1 MPIIFNQ
8 PETSTS
14 HSADRPPWFWT
25 DPFFFFF
32 FLTAYINT
40 SQLISNTTIPNDNMF
55 HTPRN
60 PKPRKPRTA
69 LVSPVFIQQIGQ
81 QRCERKVIVFT
92 MHEHTYQWCCTFKW
106 QGKFLSV
113 FSPFLSIL
121 LIVSQNTTV
130 FTPWCEGSKL
140 EYHWVLSWF
149 ELLTQLTCFIIKVH
163 LHFQT
168 WLAVWTN

>member
-14 HSADRPPWFWT
+14 HPTDRPPWFWT
-25 DPFFFFF
+25 DPF

-69 LVSPVFIQQIGQ
+69 LVFYLSLNDSVNLKSPPAIAI
-81 QRCERKVIVFT
+81 
-92 MHEHTYQWCCTFKW
+92 TYK
-106 QGKFLSV
+106 
-113 FSPFLSIL
+113 
-121 LIVSQNTTV
+121 TTD
-130 FTPWCEGSKL
+130 K
-140 EYHWVLSWF
+140 
-149 ELLTQLTCFIIKVH
+149 
-163 LHFQT
+163 
-168 WLAVWTN
+168 

>member
-14 HSADRPPWFWT
+14 HPADRPPWFWT
-25 DPFFFFF
+25 DPF

-69 LVSPVFIQQIGQ
+69 LVWTLGCSL
-81 QRCERKVIVFT
+81 T
-92 MHEHTYQWCCTFKW
+92 
-106 QGKFLSV
+106 
-113 FSPFLSIL
+113 
-121 LIVSQNTTV
+121 
-130 FTPWCEGSKL
+130 
-140 EYHWVLSWF
+140 
-149 ELLTQLTCFIIKVH
+149 ELH
-163 LHFQT
+163 GY
-168 WLAVWTN
+168 